1 VEVVQDV
8 ASSYTIYYRKKGT
21 STWSS
26 TTNGQIN
33 ITSTGEWEVA
43 NNWNKS
49 GNDCL
54 THSYYG
60 ITAINKC
67 TDVYFNEATFGTT
80 VGDYFLFACWYNCTS
95 LSSMPS
101 GFNLPTGIT
110 TVGDY
115 FIGYCW
121 GNCTSLTS
129 MPSGF
134 NLPTG
139 ITTVGDYP

>member
-1 VEVVQDV
+1 MDYDFITTCNWTATGTYTLRAYRGSYTNV

-26 TTNGQIN
+26 TTNGQIS

-60 ITAINKC
+60 ITAIDKC
-67 TDVYFNEATFGTT
+67 TDVYFNEAIRNNN
-80 VGDYFLFACWYNCTS
+80 W
-95 LSSMPS
+95 
-101 GFNLPTGIT
+101 
-110 TVGDY
+110 
-115 FIGYCW
+115 
-121 GNCTSLTS
+121 
-129 MPSGF
+129 
-134 NLPTG
+134 
-139 ITTVGDYP
+139 

>member
-1 VEVVQDV
+1 MDYDFITTCNWTATGTYTLQAFRGSSTNV

-26 TTNGQIN
+26 TTNGQIS

-60 ITAINKC
+60 ITAINSC
-67 TDVYFNEATFGTT
+67 TDVYFNETT
-80 VGDYFLFACWYNCTS
+80 V
-95 LSSMPS
+95 
-101 GFNLPTGIT
+101 
-110 TVGDY
+110 
-115 FIGYCW
+115 
-121 GNCTSLTS
+121 
-129 MPSGF
+129 
-134 NLPTG
+134 
-139 ITTVGDYP
+139 

>member
-1 VEVVQDV
+1 MDYDFITTCNWTATGTYTLQAYRGSSTNV

-26 TTNGQIN
+26 TTNGQIS

-54 THSYYG
+54 THSYCG

-67 TDVYFNEATFGTT
+67 TDVYFNETT
-80 VGDYFLFACWYNCTS
+80 LEQLLVIIFFILAGMAV
-95 LSSMPS
+95 
-101 GFNLPTGIT
+101 LPYPQCLL
-110 TVGDY
+110 D
-115 FIGYCW
+115 
-121 GNCTSLTS
+121 LTCLL
-129 MPSGF
+129 G
-134 NLPTG
+134 
-139 ITTVGDYP
+139 

>member
-1 VEVVQDV
+1 LDSNRNLYITGLSWKYTNV

-26 TTNGQIN
+26 TTNGQIS

-67 TDVYFNEATFGTT
+67 TDVYFNEATLGTT
-80 VGDYFLFACWYNCTS
+80 IGNYFLYYCWYV
-95 LSSMPS
+95 
-101 GFNLPTGIT
+101 LPYPQCLL
-110 TVGDY
+110 D
-115 FIGYCW
+115 
-121 GNCTSLTS
+121 LTCLL
-129 MPSGF
+129 G
-134 NLPTG
+134 
-139 ITTVGDYP
+139 

>member
-1 VEVVQDV
+1 MDYDFITTCNWTATGTYTLRAYRGSSTNV

-26 TTNGQIN
+26 TTNGQIS

-60 ITAINKC
+60 ITAIDKC
-67 TDVYFNEATFGTT
+67 TDVYFNETSLGAT
-80 VGDYFLFACWYNCTS
+80 VGNYFLYY
-95 LSSMPS
+95 L
-101 GFNLPTGIT
+101 L
-110 TVGDY
+110 V
-115 FIGYCW
+115 
-121 GNCTSLTS
+121 
-129 MPSGF
+129 
-134 NLPTG
+134 
-139 ITTVGDYP
+139 